1 MACARGAAPARIAC
15 RIHKVVV
22 HEEEHDRRR
31 GKAGS
36 GAKGARL
43 RQETT
48 LDLTQTSALVRQV
61 AQGLGVAHAAG
72 FVHRDL
78 KPANI
83 FLAARS
89 VVSIMNTE
97 GPTSPMLGWH
107 F

>member
-1 MACARGAAPARIAC
+1 MQVFEAGISSDGIPYIA
-15 RIHKVVV
+15 I
-22 HEEEHDRRR
+22 EQLD
-31 GKAGS
+31 GS
-36 GAKGARL
+36 DLGARL

-72 FVHRDL
+72 VVHRDL

-83 FLAARS
+83 FLAARP